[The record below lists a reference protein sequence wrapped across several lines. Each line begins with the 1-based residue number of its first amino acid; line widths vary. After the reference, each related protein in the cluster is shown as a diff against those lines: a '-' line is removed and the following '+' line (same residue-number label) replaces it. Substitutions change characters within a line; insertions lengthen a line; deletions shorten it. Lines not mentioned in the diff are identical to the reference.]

1 MIIPSEPSQAI
12 RTISI
17 HKDYVKIHP
26 LIVDATPIKY
36 NSFLPDRTGNNS
48 VNSTFMQQEN
58 LNETRN
64 PTQQD
69 IQNSSHFVKEQISE
83 TIATTTQQ
91 SISLIHPNLTT
102 PRPRNPMKPQIT
114 LESTVKPSVVPKY
127 TQMDYQAFTPIAKLT
142 QKKHPSEIIFQ
153 NIITTM

>member
-91 SISLIHPNLTT
+91 SYSSKSYSSKTEKPHETT
-102 PRPRNPMKPQIT
+102 DNIRIYGKT
-114 LESTVKPSVVPKY
+114 LRCSKIYANGLSSIY
-127 TQMDYQAFTPIAKLT
+127 TNCETNAKKT
-142 QKKHPSEIIFQ
+142 S
-153 NIITTM
+153 